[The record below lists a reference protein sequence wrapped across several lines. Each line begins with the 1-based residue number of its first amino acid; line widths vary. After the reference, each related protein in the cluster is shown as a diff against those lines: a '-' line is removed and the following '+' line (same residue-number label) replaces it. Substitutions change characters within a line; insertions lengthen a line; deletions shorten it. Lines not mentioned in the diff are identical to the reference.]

1 MSQFSNSNHPLALAD
16 NSLTLDRLLRV
27 IICCV
32 CFASGCVVILCV
44 NVPSRVHSSSCRRP
58 DALGRQ
64 SPSCWFSARHD
75 CNDKCKRYMWHLL
88 IDYAG
93 RALKDSLTD
102 WSHSAALNAA
112 GGMPAHTHTHM
123 HVHICVPFRSYPLH
137 INALH
142 FNRSIA
148 GIYPPASACCYCWLF
163 SVGHCSNLSSA
174 LA

>member
-112 GGMPAHTHTHM
+112 GGMPAHTHTCMCTYVCPFGLTRFTLM
-123 HVHICVPFRSYPLH
+123 HFTLIVPLPAFILPLVL
-137 INALH
+137 AA
-142 FNRSIA
+142 IA
-148 GIYPPASACCYCWLF
+148 GYFL
-163 SVGHCSNLSSA
+163 SVIARICHQL
-174 LA
+174 